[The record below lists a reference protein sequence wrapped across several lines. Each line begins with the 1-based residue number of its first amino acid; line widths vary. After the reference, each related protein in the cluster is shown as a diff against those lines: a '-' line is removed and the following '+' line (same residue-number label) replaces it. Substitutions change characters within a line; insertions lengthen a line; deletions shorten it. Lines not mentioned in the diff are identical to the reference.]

1 MVEHGPY
8 THLQSN
14 VSLKGLWGNDLFS
27 FKANE
32 SVREDQVTEDAVTT
46 EDHSVDV
53 CVRPLDRYQQ
63 GMSGHNLRHRVCVPR
78 HLIISRFQVYKS
90 PVPKSGR
97 DRADLEDHHMTTLC
111 MIRVCFVINCEEHF

>member
-1 MVEHGPY
+1 MYMQWSNHGPY

-14 VSLKGLWGNDLFS
+14 VSLKGSWGNDLSS

-32 SVREDQVTEDAVTT
+32 SAREDQVTEDAVTT

-63 GMSGHNLRHRVCVPR
+63 GLSGHSLRHRVCVPR
-78 HLIISRFQVYKS
+78 HLIISRIQV
-90 PVPKSGR
+90 
-97 DRADLEDHHMTTLC
+97 
-111 MIRVCFVINCEEHF
+111 